1 MILGNVGSL
10 DWIEFLHYFHESER
24 RKPRLY
30 ARLAWWNNIKNID
43 YKRKNRNKRS
53 NKILAKKYRKSW
65 YGQSEKRVLELPKK
79 I

>member
-43 YKRKNRNKRS
+43 YKRKIETKE
-53 NKILAKKYRKSW
+53 ATKY
-65 YGQSEKRVLELPKK
+65 
-79 I
+79 